1 MQRRTLFA
9 VAAVMVA
16 LLLICGCTGTT
27 TDPTPAE
34 KQQLRIATT
43 TSLDD
48 TKLLNHLSSIFEKQY
63 NAEVLVISAGT
74 GKALEYGQR
83 GDVDVL
89 MVHDRAR
96 EDVFLA
102 DGYGI
107 NRRVFAYN
115 FFILIGPEAD
125 PAGIKGMEPTK
136 AFATIQDTVSH
147 GLVQRLG
154 MHRGRW

>member
-48 TKLLNHLSSIFEKQY
+48 LTL
-63 NAEVLVISAGT
+63 
-74 GKALEYGQR
+74 
-83 GDVDVL
+83 
-89 MVHDRAR
+89 
-96 EDVFLA
+96 
-102 DGYGI
+102 
-107 NRRVFAYN
+107 
-115 FFILIGPEAD
+115 
-125 PAGIKGMEPTK
+125 
-136 AFATIQDTVSH
+136 
-147 GLVQRLG
+147 
-154 MHRGRW
+154 